1 MDIFLSQIVFL
12 VSELT
17 NQGLTV
23 VAYGLCGVFIV
34 LLLFFVM
41 IVVMQKVVE
50 MSEKRSAKKKAKIV

>member
-12 VSELT
+12 ISELT
-17 NQGLTV
+17 EQGLTV

-41 IVVMQKVVE
+41 IIVMQKVVE
-50 MSEKRSAKKKAKIV
+50 MSDKRTSKKKDASI